1 MFIKKLEA
9 IVENREM
16 LLNTEVAKNNPDYA
30 KQLVSLCEFLE
41 FYLNSCYLANPS
53 VGDAI
58 SNLLMFELALHYMK
72 ISYKD
77 TFKLYTDLKSKTSK
91 IAVKNKE
98 ALKVTDIEDKVVSP
112 QGLQQA
118 IEEILKKHNGKKAF
132 LRASGT

>member
-1 MFIKKLEA
+1 M
-9 IVENREM
+9 
-16 LLNTEVAKNNPDYA
+16 
-30 KQLVSLCEFLE
+30 SLCEFLE

-112 QGLQQA
+112 QGLQ
-118 IEEILKKHNGKKAF
+118 
-132 LRASGT
+132 

>member
-1 MFIKKLEA
+1 
-9 IVENREM
+9 
-16 LLNTEVAKNNPDYA
+16 
-30 KQLVSLCEFLE
+30 
-41 FYLNSCYLANPS
+41 
-53 VGDAI
+53 
-58 SNLLMFELALHYMK
+58 MK

-112 QGLQQA
+112 EGLQSA
-118 IEEILKKHNGKKAF
+118 IEEILKKNSGKKAF